1 LFFFNIASET
11 IEADFTDS
19 VSLILRQLQQEEE
32 IKRRSSSVIISEE
45 DTDDDEL
52 DNESVVESTVDEQ
65 IDKTR
70 HSSSSSVFIPINS
83 TKLIQT
89 DLSFHSK
96 DNISFTKVDL
106 PTSVNKKKPTI
117 QPIKKS

>member
-19 VSLILRQLQQEEE
+19 VSLILRQLQQEEQ
-32 IKRRSSSVIISEE
+32 IKRRSSSVTISEE
-45 DTDDDEL
+45 DTDDD
-52 DNESVVESTVDEQ
+52 ESVVESTVDEQ

-70 HSSSSSVFIPINS
+70 HSSASSVFIPINS
-83 TKLIQT
+83 TKFIQT

-117 QPIKKS
+117 QLIKKS